1 MQGRTYVK
9 NYRRI
14 GGGGRRGVVGGG
26 VMTTEMLSGMK
37 NKDLYK

>member
-1 MQGRTYVK
+1 MVEVVVGE
-9 NYRRI
+9 
-14 GGGGRRGVVGGG
+14 GGGGVGGGG